1 MTRRE
6 QLQDQFEDAR
16 FALLMDNLAW
26 QEGERL
32 LEENERLKH
41 DPSADVPAEV
51 TERCLKVINR

>member
-26 QEGERL
+26 QEGERS
-32 LEENERLKH
+32 NG
-41 DPSADVPAEV
+41 
-51 TERCLKVINR
+51 NRR